1 MRALCLLQALPVS
14 APAKSS
20 WMLELRATTKSG
32 QQVLIANLHAVCPDD
47 TPVKTRLRN
56 EEIRAAL
63 SILAAED
70 TRAARV
76 LLGDFNA
83 TAEELQPL

>member
-1 MRALCLLQALPVS
+1 VF
-14 APAKSS
+14 
-20 WMLELRATTKSG
+20 
-32 QQVLIANLHAVCPDD
+32 PDD
-47 TPVKTRLRN
+47 SPVKTRLRN